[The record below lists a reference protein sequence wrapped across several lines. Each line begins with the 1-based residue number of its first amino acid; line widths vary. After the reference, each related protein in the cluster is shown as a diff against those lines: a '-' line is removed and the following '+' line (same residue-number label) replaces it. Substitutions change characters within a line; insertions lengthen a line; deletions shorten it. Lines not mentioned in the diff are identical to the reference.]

1 VKALA
6 GLLLATLLA
15 GCVSQGESKVDYS
28 MDEQLRKADLAYREA
43 RLEDAEP
50 LYRQITLDHP
60 ELKDVWFRLGNIYT
74 RQNQLDAAVRA
85 YERTIQLDK
94 NEDRAWYNLSLVRLK
109 QAVATL
115 EAASQTLPADS
126 KLRPHIIALHDS
138 LLERS
143 GVPKQEEPSP

>member
-1 VKALA
+1 VRALSCLLLV
-6 GLLLATLLA
+6 GLLTACA
-15 GCVSQGESKVDYS
+15 APGGGKVDYS
-28 MDEQLRKADLAYREA
+28 LDDQMRKADQAYREA

-85 YERTIQLDK
+85 YERTLQLDK
-94 NEDRAWYNLSLVRLK
+94 NEERAWYNLSLVRLK
-109 QAVATL
+109 QALATL
-115 EAASQTLPADS
+115 ETASQTLPADS
-126 KLRPHIIALHDS
+126 ALRPRIMALHDS

-143 GVPKQEEPSP
+143 GVPKQEDQPQ